1 MRTIAIWTALGGLCL
16 AQGISESDRS
26 YGLSALHATRKQV
39 LDATSGLS
47 TAQWNYKPS
56 PEAWSIAQVIE
67 HLALLEEQVPEIIA
81 TVMKNPAAPEKKAA
95 KPREVDA
102 KILAALPQRTTKVQ
116 APEPF
121 KPSGK
126 YKDGPAA
133 LAAFKAARDRTIAD
147 FRASQ
152 APLRDHFYK
161 HPALGEIDAMQWYL
175 ATAAHSERHVNQIL
189 EVKASP
195 NYPKK

>member
-1 MRTIAIWTALGGLCL
+1 MRLIAISTVFAGLCL
-16 AQGISESDRS
+16 AQSISESDRS

-39 LDATSGLS
+39 LDATAGMSM
-47 TAQWNYKPS
+47 AQWNHKPS

-67 HLALLEEQVPEIIA
+67 HLALLEEQVPGIIE
-81 TVMKNPAAPEKKAA
+81 TVMKSPASPEKKAA

-102 KILAALPQRTTKVQ
+102 KILAVLPQRTTKVQ

-133 LAAFKAARDRTIAD
+133 LAAFRAARDRTIAA
-147 FRASQ
+147 FRTSQ

-161 HPALGEIDAMQWYL
+161 HPALGEIDGMQWYL

-195 NYPKK
+195 GFPKK